1 MSIKLSKFVKSVS
14 LLSVLAIAIAG
25 CGSKPAPT
33 PAPDANAGKK
43 PAETTTAGGSLEQI
57 KKAGKIRVGLM
68 GTYAPYNFLNEKHEI
83 DGFDADVAKAVAKRL
98 GVQVEFI
105 TGEFSG
111 LIEGLQ
117 KDKYDALV
125 SQVTI
130 TEDRKKTMDFS
141 TPYVKNAVNVVVKS
155 DNTTI
160 QKLEDFKGKK
170 IGVGLGTNDEKYLRD
185 VAMPK
190 VGTFEIATYND
201 VITSLKDLNV
211 GRIDATINN
220 VFAIKP
226 LIEKNQFKVKAVGE
240 PIKEDFAGIAIRKNN
255 PELLD
260 AINKALAEMKTD
272 GTFKE
277 IFQKWFG
284 VDPNF

>member
-1 MSIKLSKFVKSVS
+1 MSVKLQKFVKAV
-14 LLSVLAIAIAG
+14 LLLTVLSVALAA
-25 CGSKPAPT
+25 CGSKPAQD
-33 PAPDANAGKK
+33 ASAANA
-43 PAETTTAGGSLEQI
+43 LQQI

-68 GTYAPYNFLNEKHEI
+68 GTYAPYNFLNEKHEV
-83 DGFDADVAKAVAKRL
+83 DGFDADVAKEVAKRL
-98 GVQVEFI
+98 GVEVEFI

-130 TEDRKKTMDFS
+130 TEDRKKMMDFS
-141 TPYVKNAVNVVVKS
+141 TPYVKNAVNVIVKS
-155 DNTTI
+155 DNETI
-160 QKLEDFKGKK
+160 QKIEDFKDKK

-190 VGTFEIATYND
+190 VGKFEIATYND
-201 VITSLKDLNV
+201 VITSLKDLDV

-220 VFAIKP
+220 VFALKP

-240 PIKEDFAGIAIRKNN
+240 PIKEDFAGIAIRQNN

-260 AINKALAEMKTD
+260 AINKALAEMKFD
-272 GTFKE
+272 GTFTE
-277 IFQKWFG
+277 IFHKWFD

>member
-1 MSIKLSKFVKSVS
+1 MSNHLSKFLKSAS
-14 LLSVLAIAIAG
+14 LLSVLVIALAG
-25 CGSKPAPT
+25 CGNKPAPT
-33 PAPDANAGKK
+33 PAPNANAGNK
-43 PAETTTAGGSLEQI
+43 PAETTAASGSLEQI

-68 GTYAPYNFLNEKHEI
+68 GTYAPYNFLNDKHEV

-130 TEDRKKTMDFS
+130 TDDRKKTMDFS
-141 TPYVKNAVNVVVKS
+141 TPYVKNAVNVIVKS

-185 VAMPK
+185 TAMPK
-190 VGTFEIATYND
+190 VGSFEIATYND

-226 LIEKNQFKVKAVGE
+226 LVEKNQFKIKAVGD
-240 PIKEDFAGIAIRKNN
+240 PIKEDFAGIALRKNN

>member
-1 MSIKLSKFVKSVS
+1 MSVKLQKFAKAALLLTV
-14 LLSVLAIAIAG
+14 LSVALAA
-25 CGSKPAPT
+25 CGSKPAE
-33 PAPDANAGKK
+33 DANA
-43 PAETTTAGGSLEQI
+43 LDQI
-57 KKAGKIRVGLM
+57 KKSGKIKVGLM
-68 GTYAPYNFLNEKHEI
+68 GTYAPYNFLNDKHEV
-83 DGFDADVAKAVAKRL
+83 DGFDADVAKEVAKRL
-98 GVQVEFI
+98 GVEAEFI

-130 TEDRKKTMDFS
+130 TEERQKMMDFS
-141 TPYVKNAVNVVVKS
+141 TPYVKNAVNVIVKS
-155 DNTTI
+155 DNETI
-160 QKLEDFKGKK
+160 QKIEDFKDKK

-190 VGTFEIATYND
+190 VGTFEISTYND
-201 VITSLKDLNV
+201 VITSLKDLDV

-260 AINKALAEMKTD
+260 AINQALAEMKSD
-272 GTFKE
+272 GTFTE
-277 IFQKWFG
+277 IFHKWFD

>member
-1 MSIKLSKFVKSVS
+1 MSVKLRKYVKAALLLTV
-14 LLSVLAIAIAG
+14 LSVALAA
-25 CGSKPAPT
+25 CGSKPAQD
-33 PAPDANAGKK
+33 AGAANA
-43 PAETTTAGGSLEQI
+43 LEQI

-68 GTYAPYNFLNEKHEI
+68 GTYAPYNFLNDKHEV
-83 DGFDADVAKAVAKRL
+83 DGFDADVAKEVAKRL
-98 GVQVEFI
+98 GVEVEFI

-117 KDKYDALV
+117 KNKYDALV

-130 TEDRKKTMDFS
+130 TEDRKKMMDFS
-141 TPYVKNAVNVVVKS
+141 TPYVKNAVNVIVKS
-155 DNTTI
+155 DNGTI
-160 QKLEDFKGKK
+160 QKIEDFKDKK

-190 VGTFEIATYND
+190 VGKFEIATYND
-201 VITSLKDLNV
+201 VITSLKDLDV

-220 VFAIKP
+220 VFALKP

-240 PIKEDFAGIAIRKNN
+240 PIKEDFAGIAIRQNH

-260 AINKALAEMKTD
+260 AINKALAEMKSD
-272 GTFKE
+272 GTFTE
-277 IFQKWFG
+277 IFHKWFD

>member
-1 MSIKLSKFVKSVS
+1 MSVKLQKFVKAALLLTV
-14 LLSVLAIAIAG
+14 LSVALAA
-25 CGSKPAPT
+25 CGSKPAQD
-33 PAPDANAGKK
+33 ASAANA
-43 PAETTTAGGSLEQI
+43 LEQI

-68 GTYAPYNFLNEKHEI
+68 GTYAPYNFLNEKHEV
-83 DGFDADVAKAVAKRL
+83 DGFDADVAKEVAKRL
-98 GVQVEFI
+98 GVEAEFI

-117 KDKYDALV
+117 KNKYDALV

-130 TEDRKKTMDFS
+130 TEDRKKMMDFS
-141 TPYVKNAVNVVVKS
+141 TPYVKNAVNVIVKS
-155 DNTTI
+155 DNGTI
-160 QKLEDFKGKK
+160 QKIEDFKDKK

-190 VGTFEIATYND
+190 VGKFEIATYND
-201 VITSLKDLNV
+201 VITSLKDLDV

-220 VFAIKP
+220 VFALKP

-240 PIKEDFAGIAIRKNN
+240 PIKEDFAGIAIRQNN

-260 AINKALAEMKTD
+260 AINKALAEMKSD
-272 GTFKE
+272 GTFTE
-277 IFQKWFG
+277 IFHKWFD